1 MRLLSTGIA
10 LALMLIPVSMDAKAK
25 KKKVEPQLSALE
37 IVEKVNKHWQKTNK
51 PEVNAFCDN
60 AV

>member
-25 KKKVEPQLSALE
+25 KKKLNRDYPLWKLWR
-37 IVEKVNKHWQKTNK
+37 K
-51 PEVNAFCDN
+51 
-60 AV
+60 